1 MSEVTADLTPEEC
14 IPDVPDV
21 SAALQKLQSEFGKK
35 PKIDFFP
42 PDFNV
47 DVSKFF
53 GFNFF
58 SKILGKGPGGLDFDT
73 CAVAIE
79 GDIDGAIAG
88 GPVYPDTMGG
98 KLESIDQNL
107 ESLETDLG
115 ALADQVN
122 ELGDSSP

>member
-1 MSEVTADLTPEEC
+1 MSEVTADLTPEQC

-35 PKIDFFP
+35 PKVDFFP

-79 GDIDGAIAG
+79 GDIDGALAG
-88 GPVYPDTMGG
+88 GPLYPDTMGG
-98 KLESIDQNL
+98 KLESIDDDL
-107 ESLETDLG
+107 ASLQGQID
-115 ALADQVN
+115 
-122 ELGDSSP
+122 ELNVGDSAP

>member
-1 MSEVTADLTPEEC
+1 MSEVTAELHPEDC

-21 SAALQKLQSEFGKK
+21 SAALQKIKSEFGKR
-35 PKIDFFP
+35 PNVEFFP
-42 PDFNV
+42 RDFSF
-47 DVSKFF
+47 DISKYFTHNMF
-53 GFNFF
+53 G
-58 SKILGKGPGGLDFDT
+58 KILGKAAGGLDYDT
-73 CAVAIE
+73 CAVSIE
-79 GDIDGAIAG
+79 GDIDGAVAG
-88 GPVYPDTMGG
+88 GPLYPDTMGG